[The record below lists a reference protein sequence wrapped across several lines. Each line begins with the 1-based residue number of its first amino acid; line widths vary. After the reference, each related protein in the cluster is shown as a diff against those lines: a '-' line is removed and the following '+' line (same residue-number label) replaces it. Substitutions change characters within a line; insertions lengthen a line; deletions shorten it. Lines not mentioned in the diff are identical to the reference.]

1 MAPCRA
7 QLTFQALQNL
17 RLDGRIALITGGA
30 GGIGLATAKRMVEAG
45 AHVAL
50 ADIRMDAADCAAKQL
65 RQGSVRSIGLA
76 GDVGKAEDAN
86 RLVRSTLQEFGRVDI
101 LVNNA
106 GVMGRVAPLGE
117 LTDEDW
123 HRVITT
129 DLTSV
134 FFMTRAVLAHMR
146 ERRSGCIV
154 SVASIA
160 GKEGTPRLVP
170 YSVAKAG
177 IIAFTKALGKEVV
190 GDGVRVNCVAPGVVQ
205 TPLLDQL
212 PSESTQVMLSKA
224 PMGRLGTAD
233 EVAAVIHFLASDAAS
248 FITAQVFDA
257 SGGRATY

>member
-1 MAPCRA
+1 
-7 QLTFQALQNL
+7 LTFQALQNL

-30 GGIGLATAKRMVEAG
+30 GGIGLATAKRFAEAG
-45 AHVAL
+45 AHIAL
-50 ADIRMDAADCAAKQL
+50 ADIREDAAELAADQL
-65 RQGSVRSIGLA
+65 KRSGSRAIAIS
-76 GDVGKAEDAN
+76 GDVSKGADAA
-86 RLVRSTLQEFGRVDI
+86 RLVQATLLEFGRLDI

-106 GVMGRVAPLGE
+106 GIMGRVAPLGE

-123 HRVITT
+123 NRVLRT
-129 DLTSV
+129 DLDSV
-134 FFMTRAVLAHMR
+134 FLMSRAALGHMR

-190 GDGVRVNCVAPGVVQ
+190 ADGVRVNCVAPGVVE
-205 TPLLDQL
+205 TPLLEQL
-212 PSESTQVMLSKA
+212 PPESTQAMLSKA
-224 PMGRLGTAD
+224 PMGRLGTAE

-248 FITAQVFDA
+248 FITAQIFDA

>member
-1 MAPCRA
+1 M
-7 QLTFQALQNL
+7 TFQTLQNL

-30 GGIGLATAKRMVEAG
+30 GGIGLATAKRFVEAG

-50 ADIRMDAADCAAKQL
+50 ADIRQEAAEAAADQL
-65 RQGSVRSIGLA
+65 RRSGARAVGIA
-76 GDVGKAEDAN
+76 GDVSKAADAT
-86 RLVRSTLQEFGRVDI
+86 RLAQAALLEFGRIDI

-106 GVMGRVAPLGE
+106 GIMGRVAPLGE
-117 LTDEDW
+117 LTDDDW
-123 HRVITT
+123 NSVLRI
-129 DLTSV
+129 DLDSV
-134 FFMTRAVLAHMR
+134 FLMSRAVLAHMR

-190 GDGVRVNCVAPGVVQ
+190 GDGVRVNCVAPGVVE

-212 PSESTQVMLSKA
+212 PPESTQVMLSKA

-233 EVAAVIHFLASDAAS
+233 EVATVIHFLASDAAS